1 MIKFKLYVSEIEIC
15 ALIDRYDRTRDG
27 KINYT
32 EFVEELNPR
41 TGKQWSIKIL
51 FYFIKSI
58 FLFSRF

>member
-41 TGKQWSIKIL
+41 TGKQWSIKL
-51 FYFIKSI
+51 YFISLKSTHD
-58 FLFSRF
+58 

>member
-1 MIKFKLYVSEIEIC
+1 MDKEEIKELLIKFKLYVSEIEIC

-41 TGKQWSIKIL
+41 TGKQWSIKNIIL
-51 FYFIKSI
+51 F
-58 FLFSRF
+58 L